1 MYDYNP
7 YSRTTVELW
16 LYNYSTYSR
25 TTVELW
31 SYNYRSFSRTTKES
45 LQKPFTN
52 NYITSCLSR
61 YCVFLSYFQYS
72 QQNKSRM
79 KIRES
84 QLGICQKN
92 YSHIPINTLV
102 KLRTIHYLKEI
113 KKGMPRQV
121 TSPYENQILI

>member
-1 MYDYNP
+1 
-7 YSRTTVELW
+7 
-16 LYNYSTYSR
+16 
-25 TTVELW
+25 
-31 SYNYRSFSRTTKES
+31 
-45 LQKPFTN
+45 
-52 NYITSCLSR
+52 
-61 YCVFLSYFQYS
+61 
-72 QQNKSRM
+72 M

-84 QLGICQKN
+84 QQGICQKKN